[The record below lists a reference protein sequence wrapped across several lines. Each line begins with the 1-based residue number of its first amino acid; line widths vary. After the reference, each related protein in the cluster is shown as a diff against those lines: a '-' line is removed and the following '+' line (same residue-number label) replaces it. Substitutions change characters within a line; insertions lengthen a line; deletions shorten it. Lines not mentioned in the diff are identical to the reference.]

1 MCQSDIVLL
10 VRIQNC
16 QTVLPDKLEKSFM
29 KNAAV
34 SRYYRLLT
42 ILLLITTL
50 TGCMYW
56 IRAYQTYLQ
65 LDEFDKNFVIQDDKV
80 FALHF
85 NHPILY
91 NYDLVS
97 LSKLQPS
104 NIKNLP
110 NGSRWRYTFRKV
122 DAAQKLIQP
131 GLTFFFDLDFNSE
144 KRVTSWYFSPLFLQ
158 IAPPKFLEVS
168 LRALAGGAIDKINR
182 RLRANANAITKISA
196 KLPQKA
202 PVIAQLGAPLEIQN
216 EPEQEI
222 YIYHF
227 LLDTHDIEPGY
238 EDRALSVVKLTFDK
252 STHELTRMAGRF
264 AGLKISINYRKFLA
278 DDDNAAD

>member
-1 MCQSDIVLL
+1 MN
-10 VRIQNC
+10 RKNN
-16 QTVLPDKLEKSFM
+16 SF
-29 KNAAV
+29 NLGNRLGLRA
-34 SRYYRLLT
+34 SRLLT

-56 IRAYQTYLQ
+56 IRAYQLYLQ
-65 LDEFDKNFVIQDDKV
+65 LDEFDKNFVIQDDKI

-104 NIKNLP
+104 STETIST
-110 NGSRWRYTFRKV
+110 GTRWRYTFRKV
-122 DAAQKLIQP
+122 DSAQKLIKP
-131 GLTFFFDLDFNSE
+131 GLMFFFDLDFNQE
-144 KRVTSWYFSPLFLQ
+144 KRVTSWVFSPLFLQ

-168 LRALAGGAIDKINR
+168 LRSLAGGTINKGKKQ
-182 RLRANANAITKISA
+182 LHANADAITKISA
-196 KLPQKA
+196 KLPQKEI
-202 PVIAQLGAPLEIQN
+202 VIAQLGTPIEIQN
-216 EPEQEI
+216 SAEQEI
-222 YIYHF
+222 YIYNF
-227 LLDTHDIEPGY
+227 LLDTHDIEAGY

-252 STHELTRMAGRF
+252 SSHELTRMAGRF
-264 AGLKISINYRKFLA
+264 AGLKISINYRKFLE

>member
-1 MCQSDIVLL
+1 MRNIV
-10 VRIQNC
+10 
-16 QTVLPDKLEKSFM
+16 T
-29 KNAAV
+29 
-34 SRYYRLLT
+34 SRYCRLLT
-42 ILLLITTL
+42 ILFLITGL
-50 TGCMYW
+50 TGCIYW

-65 LDEFDKNFVIQDDKV
+65 LDEFDKNFVIQDDTV

-91 NYDLVS
+91 NFDLVS

-104 NIKNLP
+104 SIQGISS
-110 NGSRWRYTFRKV
+110 GSRWRYTFRKV
-122 DAAQKLIQP
+122 DATQKLIKP
-131 GLTFFFDLDFNSE
+131 GLSFFFDLDFNRE
-144 KRVTSWYFSPLFLQ
+144 NRVLSWYFSPLFLQ

-168 LRALAGGAIDKINR
+168 LRSLAGGVINKEKMQ
-182 RLRANANAITKISA
+182 LRANANAITKISA
-196 KLPQKA
+196 KLPQKS
-202 PVIAQLGAPLEIQN
+202 PVIAQLGAPVEIKT

-227 LLDTHDIEPGY
+227 LLDTHDVEPGY

-264 AGLKISINYRKFLA
+264 AGLKISINYRKFLTE
-278 DDDNAAD
+278 DDNAAD